1 MHCFLKKYIVR
12 CTYVCR
18 YAHMHSFEDLSIS
31 SFLHLPLCTF
41 SLTASAHLSKLPLD
55 ESKERHLLEAV
66 EEQEP
71 LVMTD
76 HLTLKRH
83 KISPKTD
90 VVNKAQHIV

>member
-12 CTYVCR
+12 CTYMCR
-18 YAHMHSFEDLSIS
+18 HAHVHSFEDLSIG
-31 SFLHLPLCTF
+31 SFFHLPLCTF
-41 SLTASAHLSKLPLD
+41 FLTASARSSKLPLD
-55 ESKERHLLEAV
+55 EYKARHLLEDV
-66 EEQEP
+66 EEREP

>member
-18 YAHMHSFEDLSIS
+18 YAHVHSFEDLSIG

-41 SLTASAHLSKLPLD
+41 PLTASARSSKLPLD
-55 ESKERHLLEAV
+55 EYEERRLLEAV
-66 EEQEP
+66 EEREP

-90 VVNKAQHIV
+90 VVNKAQHII